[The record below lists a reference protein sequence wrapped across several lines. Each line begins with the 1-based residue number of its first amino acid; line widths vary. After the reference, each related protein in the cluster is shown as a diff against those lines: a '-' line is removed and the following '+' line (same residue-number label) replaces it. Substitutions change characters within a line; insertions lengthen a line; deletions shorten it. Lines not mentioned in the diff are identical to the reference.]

1 MVWCFKLQST
11 QYIFNWKFSMHYQII
26 PVTAFSQNCCVFWC
40 DKTKKAAVIDPGGDV
55 SKITDFIKEKELT
68 LEKIVLTHGH
78 LDHVGGVAE
87 LLTLFKVP
95 VEGPHIADKFWIDAL
110 SEQCRMFG
118 FDHVENFTPDR
129 WLKDGDEVCFG
140 EQVLAVLHTPGHTP
154 GHVVLHHR
162 DSGLVQVGD
171 VLFNGSIGRTDFPQ
185 GDHQVLLDSIHNT
198 LLPLGDEVQFIPGHG
213 PMSTL
218 GYEREN
224 NTYLK

>member
-1 MVWCFKLQST
+1 MVLYFKLQST
-11 QYIFNWKFSMHYQII
+11 RHIFNWKFSMHYQVI

-40 DKTKKAAVIDPGGDV
+40 DKTRRAAVIDPGGDV
-55 SKITDFIKEKELT
+55 SKITDFLTEQKLT

-78 LDHVGGVAE
+78 LDHVGGVAQ
-87 LLTLFKVP
+87 LLSIFKVP

-118 FDHVENFTPDR
+118 FDQVEGFTPDR
-129 WLKDGDEVCFG
+129 WLNDGDEVSFG
-140 EQVLAVLHTPGHTP
+140 EHVLEVLHTPGHTP

-162 DSGLVQVGD
+162 GSGLVQVGD

-185 GDHQVLLDSIHNT
+185 GDHQTLLDSIHNT
-198 LLPLGDEVQFIPGHG
+198 LLPLGDEVEFIPGHG

-218 GYEREN
+218 GYERQH
-224 NTYLK
+224 NTYLR